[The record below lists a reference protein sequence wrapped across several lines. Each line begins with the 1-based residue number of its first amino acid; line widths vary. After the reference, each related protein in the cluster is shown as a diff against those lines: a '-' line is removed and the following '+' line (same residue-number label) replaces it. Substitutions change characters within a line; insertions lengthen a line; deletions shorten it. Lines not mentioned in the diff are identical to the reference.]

1 MKLQGYEHGFHPAF
15 GRNFEVRRRLNQLD
29 NMEPE
34 DDKKLWDFLGRLPE
48 PTLSPFF
55 ARNVLREIR
64 QEPIHFERV
73 RNWFGVWK
81 LVGASAV
88 AALVIGLALVT
99 HHPAPPTAFSHDSD
113 LVAKV
118 DPQDYD
124 VVADLDAL
132 IAWDENSVW
141 EEQPPL

>member
-1 MKLQGYEHGFHPAF
+1 M
-15 GRNFEVRRRLNQLD
+15 D
-29 NMEPE
+29 NMEPQ
-34 DDKKLWDFLGRLPE
+34 DDKKLWDFLGRLAE

-55 ARNVLREIR
+55 ARNVLRKVRE
-64 QEPIHFERV
+64 EPARFERV

-99 HHPAPPTAFSHDSD
+99 HHPAPQTASSSDSD
-113 LVAKV
+113 VVAKI

-124 VVADLDAL
+124 VVADLDSL

-141 EEQPPL
+141 EEQPNL